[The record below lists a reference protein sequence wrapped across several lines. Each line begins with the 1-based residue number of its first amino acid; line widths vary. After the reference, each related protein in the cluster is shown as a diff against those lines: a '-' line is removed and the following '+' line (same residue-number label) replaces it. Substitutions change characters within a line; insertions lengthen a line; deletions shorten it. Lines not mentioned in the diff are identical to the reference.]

1 MASFKEYNNKTFYIG
16 PEGTVAN
23 DGTQT
28 FFLLSDKYSKYPED
42 LDNSKGTI
50 WFGLKQGDTFN
61 KLLSQNIDTYNG
73 GNGVYFTSSASDCW
87 AKIGPTNESYSPDSD
102 TGMTI
107 KFSITPT
114 QTFRVINFKWKDFL
128 VFTVV
133 QYNK

>member
-1 MASFKEYNNKTFYIG
+1 MASFKQYNNKTFYIG
-16 PEGTVAN
+16 PEGTTVE
-23 DGTQT
+23 GRQT

-61 KLLSQNIDTYNG
+61 KILSQNIDTYNG
-73 GNGVYFTSSASDCW
+73 GHGVHFTSSASDCW
-87 AKIGPTNESYSPDSD
+87 ARIGPRNESYSPDSD

-114 QTFRVINFKWKDFL
+114 QTFRVIHFKWKDFL

-133 QYNK
+133 QYNE